1 MRPLHLSKYTTR
13 RFLSLTLVFSFCLLL
28 LSALPA
34 VVTVPAGAKDAEGN
48 DIPQNPVAQV
58 VPVIALGAAYRQT
71 NFISDWPGVGLIQDP
86 LLVNPWGISM
96 RNTSPFWV
104 ANEGTRTS
112 TLYRGDVGGSPL
124 VKNTGLS
131 GITFPSSLP
140 TGTVGNTTSSF
151 VLPGPCASPPC
162 TAQFLFASLNGDILG
177 WNSNAP
183 ATGSTTAVVAASD
196 PTAVYT
202 GLALAT
208 NGGTSR
214 LYAADFKNG
223 QIDVYDGNFTLTSV
237 PGGFADG
244 SITPGFSPYNIQ
256 AITIGSVTWLYV
268 TYAKVGV
275 GGRPEDGIGN
285 GFVRR
290 FDFDG
295 VVDAGFA
302 INNGAL
308 NTPWGLTRAPAS
320 FGIFGNALLVGNFG
334 TGNPSIH
341 AFDPNT
347 GALLSALQ
355 NEAGQGI
362 VINRLWALIFGNGGN
377 GGDPNTLYFSAGIGE
392 EEHGLFGKLQPTT
405 AQATSLV
412 QFGTATTSISEAGG
426 HLDITVTRDGDTS
439 GTATVNY
446 ATFDQ
451 SLSGHAS
458 QKTDYELAVGRLT
471 FAPGETS
478 KTFRILIVDD
488 LFDENDE
495 VIDLMLSNPTG
506 TGVGLGSPNTAQVTI
521 LDNDTGAPAS
531 NPIDGAQFFVRQHYL
546 DFYNREPEAGS
557 TSLVNQITACGAN
570 AQCIYQKRVDVSNAF
585 LSSNEFRET
594 AFLDVFTHLAAYG
607 TRPLYGQFQIGT
619 QALQRGVVFGTPET
633 AAQLEA
639 SKQAYFNEFVTRP
652 EFVARYPASQTNT
665 QFVEALLA
673 SAGLAPAQVR
683 LFLVNLTNA
692 QENPPA
698 TPTSS
703 NGGGPRPA
711 SFGTA
716 RLQFNAAQTAMTF
729 SSTVNNIDFTGFQT
743 PGEANDNLTV
753 AHIHAGPS
761 VTPAVNGPVVWGFF
775 GTPFN
780 DNNPNDQ
787 VVTPFTSGVGG
798 SVSGKWDA
806 PEGNGTTLAAQL
818 SNLREGR
825 AYVNFHTAQFGGGE
839 IRGNIPAATSL
850 RDALIAGLNGGT
862 ETRATVLRKVAEQ
875 EELRLRETNG
885 AVALVGFFEYFRRDP
900 DQDSFNK
907 LLDWLNSFNGDINR
921 ETARIFITSPEYR
934 QRFGSDPPGLFAN
947 TAPDAVDDTALTA
960 INTPISINVLAN
972 DTDFENVSLSISGV
986 TPGTGGTPAIVGNR
1000 VLFTPA
1006 PNFTGTASFQYTITD
1021 NGTRPFDSV
1030 NPLPDPKS
1038 DTATVQVTVSQFLPS
1053 TIQLSAASY
1062 GAGEG
1067 DGRATLVVTRTIATA
1082 GATSRVD
1089 YVTSDSAGL
1098 NNCNVNTGDASARC
1112 DYTAVGGTLVFLPG
1126 ETMKAITIPI
1136 INDVYV
1142 EGPEV
1147 LTFTLS
1153 NAGPDTLGAQSSA
1166 SVTITD
1172 NDAAPGAPNP
1182 IDTRSFL
1189 VRQFYLDMLN
1199 REPDP
1204 PGLAAWLNRLN
1215 TCPQPGET
1223 IQNCDEIEVASAF
1236 FRSPE
1241 FFDRAYF
1248 IYKFY
1253 EAALGRQPQYD
1264 EYQRDLRRLTG
1275 FLTAEELEQRKQQFA
1290 EEFVNRAEFR
1300 SLYDSFGSGQPF
1312 VDAVLSRAGTARPG
1326 VGAATV
1332 VTSNRVSV
1340 INRMAASQIT
1350 RAQGLRELMEAPEI
1364 SQRFFNKAFVVVAY
1378 FAFLR
1383 RNPDIAYLQWINLLN
1398 TTGDYREM
1406 IRGFLQSAEYRFRFA
1421 PT

>member
-1 MRPLHLSKYTTR
+1 MRPLYPSKYTTR
-13 RFLSLTLVFSFCLLL
+13 RFLSLTLAFSFCLLL

-34 VVTVPAGAKDAEGN
+34 VLTIPAGARAAASDG
-48 DIPQNPVAQV
+48 PQNPVGQV
-58 VPVIALGAAYRQT
+58 VPVITPGSAYRQT
-71 NFISDWPGVGLIQDP
+71 NFVSDWPGIGLIQDP
-86 LLVNPWGISM
+86 LLINPWGISM

-104 ANEGTRTS
+104 ANAGSNTS

-124 VKNTGLS
+124 VKNPGLS
-131 GITFPSSLP
+131 GITIPGFLP

-151 VLPGPCASPPC
+151 VIPGPCASPPC
-162 TAQFLFASLNGDILG
+162 TAQFLFASLTGNILG

-183 ATGSTTAVVAASD
+183 AVGSTTAVIVASD
-196 PTAVYT
+196 PNAVYT
-202 GLALAT
+202 GLAISSSSP
-208 NGGTSR
+208 NR

-223 QIDVYDGNFTLTSV
+223 KIDVYDGSFALTSV
-237 PGGFADG
+237 SGGFADG
-244 SITPGFSPYNIQ
+244 SIPAGFAPYNIQ
-256 AITIGSVTWLYV
+256 AITTGSNTWLYV

-285 GFVRR
+285 GYVRR
-290 FDFDG
+290 FDTDG

-302 INNGAL
+302 INNGPL
-308 NTPWGLTRAPAS
+308 NAPWGLTRAPAS
-320 FGIFGNALLVGNFG
+320 FGLFGNALLVGNFG

-341 AFDPNT
+341 AFDSAS
-347 GALLSALQ
+347 GALLGPLR

-412 QFGTATTSISEAGG
+412 QFAAATANISEAGG
-426 HLDITVTRDGDTS
+426 HIDITVTRDGDTS
-439 GTATVNY
+439 GTATVSY

-451 SLSGHAS
+451 TLTNHAS
-458 QKTDYELAVGRLT
+458 QKTDYELAVGKLT

-495 VIDLMLSNPTG
+495 VIDLVLSNPTG
-506 TGVGLGSPNTAQVTI
+506 AGLGLGSPNTAQVTI
-521 LDNDTGAPAS
+521 QDNDTGSPAS
-531 NPIDGAQFFVRQHYL
+531 NPIDNAQFFVRQLYL
-546 DFYNREPEAGS
+546 DMFNREPDAAAL
-557 TSLVNQITACGAN
+557 TFWANQITACGGN
-570 AQCIYQKRVDVSNAF
+570 AQCIYQKRVDVAVAF
-585 LSSNEFRET
+585 LNSIEFRET
-594 AFLDVFTHLAAYG
+594 AFVDVFTHLAAYG

-619 QALQRGVVFGTPET
+619 QALQRGVDFGAPDI

-639 SKQAYFNEFVTRP
+639 SKQAYFNEFVTRS
-652 EFVARYPASQTNT
+652 EFVARYPSSQTNAD
-665 QFVEALLA
+665 FVDALLG
-673 SAGLAPAQVR
+673 SAGLSPTQVR

-692 QENPPA
+692 QENPPT

-729 SSTVNNIDFTGFQT
+729 TSTVNNIDFTGFQT

-753 AHIHAGPS
+753 AHIHAGPA

-825 AYVNFHTAQFGGGE
+825 AYVNFHTVQFGGGE
-839 IRGNIPAATSL
+839 IRGNIPAATAL
-850 RDALIAGLNGGT
+850 RDALVAGLNGGT

-875 EELRLRETNG
+875 EELRLRENNG
-885 AVALVGFFEYFRRDP
+885 AVALVGFFEYLRQDP
-900 DQDSFNK
+900 TPSAFTK
-907 LLDWLNSFNGDINR
+907 LVDWLNAFNGDINR
-921 ETARIFITSPEYR
+921 ETVRLFITSPEYR
-934 QRFGSDPPGLFAN
+934 ARFGNDLPGLFAN
-947 TAPDAVDDTALTA
+947 TAPDAVDDTAQTA

-972 DTDFENVSLSISGV
+972 DTDFENVALSISSV
-986 TPGTGGTPAIVGNR
+986 TPGTGGTPSIVGNR

-1021 NGTRPFDSV
+1021 NGTRPFDSTAT
-1030 NPLPDPKS
+1030 PLPDPKT
-1038 DTATVQVTVSQFLPS
+1038 DTATVNVAVSQFLPA
-1053 TIQLSAASY
+1053 TLQFSAASY
-1062 GAGEG
+1062 SAGEG
-1067 DGRATLVVTRTIATA
+1067 DGRATVVVTRTIATA
-1082 GATSRVD
+1082 GAISRVD
-1089 YVTSDSAGL
+1089 YVTNDLAGL

-1112 DYTAVGGTLVFLPG
+1112 DYTAVGGTLVFQPG

-1147 LTFTLS
+1147 LTITLI
-1153 NAGPDTLGAQSSA
+1153 NVGADTLGAQSSA
-1166 SVTITD
+1166 TVTITD

-1182 IDTRSFL
+1182 IDTRSFF
-1189 VRQFYLDMLN
+1189 VRQLYLDTLN

-1204 PGLAAWLNRLN
+1204 AGLTAWLNRLN
-1215 TCPQPGET
+1215 NCPGPGET
-1223 IQNCDEIEVASAF
+1223 LQNCDEIEVASAF

-1241 FFDRAYF
+1241 FFDRSFF

-1253 EAALGRQPQYD
+1253 EAALARQPQYD

-1275 FLTAEELEQRKQQFA
+1275 FLTADELEQRKREFA
-1290 EEFVNRAEFR
+1290 EEFVNRAEFH

-1312 VDAVLSRAGTARPG
+1312 VDAVLARAGTARPG
-1326 VGAATV
+1326 VGAAVV

-1350 RAQGLRELMEAPEI
+1350 RGQGLRELMEAPEI
-1364 SQRFFNKAFVVVAY
+1364 SQRFFNKAFVVVGY

-1383 RNPDIAYLQWINLLN
+1383 RNPDIAYLQWINVLN
-1398 TTGDYREM
+1398 TTGDYRAM
-1406 IRGFLQSAEYRFRFA
+1406 IRGFTLSPEYRFRFG
-1421 PT
+1421 PN